1 MRYDFLP
8 ELLFS
13 NSMSIMS
20 TSDDMISCLPV
31 YKNAFFF
38 SFLLFLVFS
47 VSFFWKILKKV
58 YNIQNNRLCFH
69 DMKNLS
75 LRLG

>member
-1 MRYDFLP
+1 MTYL
-8 ELLFS
+8 
-13 NSMSIMS
+13 
-20 TSDDMISCLPV
+20 TSDDMISSLPV
-31 YKNAFFF
+31 YQYAFF
-38 SFLLFLVFS
+38 SFLLFLVFL

-75 LRLG
+75 LRLGGLVVYAY